1 MDLFAGTQEKE
12 EEEEDDEFLFMFEQ
26 DNDNSRCLDMD
37 LQRLNEET
45 TQMSLLVNNIEA
57 RTKEDLLRW
66 QKVLEDCRL
75 PGKSSFLQRLSQ
87 MMTPGSGSS
96 PIAEIPLDEKEI
108 SAQLRRTLQKDLQK
122 THSERKQ
129 NRNRS
134 WRTWIKGWLYCKRG
148 DPILT
153 DSDSE
158 GLLVMNSVDVE
169 MQRPPPHR
177 VQSTV
182 QARNFFDAERLPSS
196 SVTLAEHKYFF
207 GGNMAAGQVPEA
219 IHDSSESIISETAPG
234 LQLARRMKYSVLTHD
249 APCPSSLV
257 ASMNDGVPRS
267 SSEIRTPPLLQTKK
281 SKSSSNILSFRGR
294 SLRKRRING
303 SDMR

>member
-1 MDLFAGTQEKE
+1 MNLFASTQEKE

-26 DNDNSRCLDMD
+26 DDNNSQCLDMD

-45 TQMSLLVNNIEA
+45 TQMGLLVNSIEA
-57 RTKEDLLRW
+57 RTKDDLLRW
-66 QKVLEDCRL
+66 QKVVEDCRL
-75 PGKSSFLQRLSQ
+75 PGKSNFLQRLSQ
-87 MMTPGSGSS
+87 IMTPGSGSS
-96 PIAEIPLDEKEI
+96 PLAGSPFDEREV
-108 SAQLRRTLQKDLQK
+108 SAQLRRSLQKDLQK
-122 THSERKQ
+122 THSECKQ
-129 NRNRS
+129 KKNRS
-134 WRTWIKGWLYCKRG
+134 WRTWIKGWLYSKKG
-148 DPILT
+148 DPMLT

-169 MQRPPPHR
+169 MQRSPPHR

-207 GGNMAAGQVPEA
+207 GGNMAAAQVPEA
-219 IHDSSESIISETAPG
+219 MHGSSESIISETTPG

-257 ASMNDGVPRS
+257 ASMNDGIPRS

-303 SDMR
+303 HYMH